1 MKQWIINIITGRFKR
16 PESYRDKWNRTYFS
30 KEVI

>member
-16 PESYRDKWNRTYFS
+16 HESYHDKWNRTYFS